1 MDFQYLNT
9 TLPLISNVIRYY
21 MHDNH
26 RKKLQSSE
34 TAWWSYAQF
43 VFAMKKPEETIMNHL
58 ADEFYLFFCL
68 QTICQQIV
76 IFSNVSIIWNSSV
89 DNQLC
94 V

>member
-1 MDFQYLNT
+1 MDFQYLST

-34 TAWWSYAQF
+34 TAWWSYARF
-43 VFAMKKPEETIMNHL
+43 VFAMKKSEEAVMNHL
-58 ADEFYLFFCL
+58 TDEFYIFLCL

-76 IFSNVSIIWNSSV
+76 IFSNVFIIWNSSV
-89 DNQLC
+89 DNHLH